1 VVHDLRAYARDRHA
15 VVDDRPY
22 GGGAGMVLKPE
33 PVLAAV
39 ESLSRGLRPHLIFL
53 TPQGRPFDQ
62 SIAVGL
68 AREQRLL
75 LLCGRYEGFDE
86 RARELLQPDEVSIGD
101 YVLTGGEI
109 AALVVLD
116 ATIRLI
122 PGVLGDEDSARH
134 DSFMG
139 ALLDCP
145 HYTRPPVVGGLAV
158 PEVLLS
164 GDHERIR
171 RWRRKEAL
179 RRTRVR
185 RPDLLG
191 RADLTDE
198 DRQLLNEID
207 REDRQPPGAED
218 TTPDSLEGISWT

>member
-1 VVHDLRAYARDRHA
+1 
-15 VVDDRPY
+15 
-22 GGGAGMVLKPE
+22 MVLKPE
-33 PVLAAV
+33 PIIAAV
-39 ESLSRGLRPHLIFL
+39 ERLSRGLRPHLIFL

-68 AREQRLL
+68 AEEQRLL
-75 LLCGRYEGFDE
+75 LVCGRYEGFDE
-86 RARELLQPDEVSIGD
+86 RARALLQPDEVSIGD

-109 AALVVLD
+109 AALAVLD

-122 PGVLGDEDSARH
+122 PGVLGDMDSARH
-134 DSFMG
+134 ESFMG
-139 ALLDCP
+139 AMLDCP
-145 HYTRPPVVGGLAV
+145 HYTRPPVVGGLSV

-179 RRTRVR
+179 RRTRGR

-191 RADLTDE
+191 RADLTEE
-198 DRQLLNEID
+198 DRQILKEID
-207 REDRQPPGAED
+207 QEERRSPD
-218 TTPDSLEGISWT
+218 TRGHCA